1 MQLFK
6 IKVGKEIT
14 VYEELIAQPDMTV
27 YVQYPIDTAPGTI
40 VCLEK
45 LSSKAFYKAIGDGYH
60 FYERV
65 KEAYPEKVVEFIKA
79 FNEFKVDACLTETED
94 LTNEDLEKLYN
105 AGWRLTKQKKS
116 SKTDK

>member
-14 VYEELIAQPDMTV
+14 VYEELITQPNMTV
-27 YVQYPIDTAPGTI
+27 FVQYPIDTAPSAI

-45 LSSKAFYKAIGDGYH
+45 LSNKAFYKALGDGYH

-65 KEAYPEKVVEFIKA
+65 KEAYPEKVVKFIEA
-79 FNEFKVDACLTETED
+79 FNEFKADAYLTETED

-105 AGWRLTKQKKS
+105 AGWRLTKQNKS
-116 SKTDK
+116 SKTEN

>member
-1 MQLFK
+1 MKLFK

-14 VYEELIAQPDMTV
+14 VYEDLLAQPDVTV
-27 YVQYPIDTAPGTI
+27 YIQHPCESEPNGI

-45 LSSKAFYKAIGDGYH
+45 LSSKAFCKAIGEGYH

-65 KEAYPEKVVEFIKA
+65 KEAYSEEVVEFIEA
-79 FNEFKVDACLTETED
+79 FNEFKEDAHLTETED

-105 AGWRLTKQKKS
+105 NGWRLTKA
-116 SKTDK
+116 

>member
-14 VYEELIAQPDMTV
+14 TYEELMAQPDMTV
-27 YVQYPIDTAPGTI
+27 YIQYPVDTKPSAI

-45 LSSKAFYKAIGDGYH
+45 LTNKAFYNAIGEGYH

-65 KEAYPEKVVEFIKA
+65 KEAYSEDVVKFIDAFDRFKA
-79 FNEFKVDACLTETED
+79 DTHLTETED
-94 LTNEDLEKLYN
+94 LTNEDLERLYN
-105 AGWRLTKQKKS
+105 DGWRLTKRKKT
-116 SKTDK
+116 SKTQK